1 MFFLWISKQKIQ
13 VPVGPDKE
21 PVASADH
28 HLNLQVDPPPVE
40 PSDETQLQPATVTLW
55 EIPKLCT
62 QLRCARTPNSQ
73 KPWDKGVLLHF

>member
-1 MFFLWISKQKIQ
+1 MFFLWISKQNIQ

-40 PSDETQLQPATVTLW
+40 PSDETQLQPATVTLRDSKTVH
-55 EIPKLCT
+55 PAKMCLD
-62 QLRCARTPNSQ
+62 S
-73 KPWDKGVLLHF
+73 